1 MLGVFIYM
9 YVFVPLVYLMLKE
22 AREGGSEL
30 LCGSRE
36 SNLGHLEDR
45 LMLLTAELYLLLW
58 SALLISLN
66 LGLCH
71 QLKRV
76 DNPATQARVMVT

>member
-9 YVFVPLVYLMLKE
+9 YVSVPLVYLMLKE

-30 LCGSRE
+30 LCGSRK

-45 LMLLTAELYLLLW
+45 LMLLTAELYLLL
-58 SALLISLN
+58 
-66 LGLCH
+66 
-71 QLKRV
+71 
-76 DNPATQARVMVT
+76 